1 MKRILFLYTE
11 LADYTVFALESL
23 SKDAQV
29 FVVHYNVNSDAPFQL
44 NVSEHITSKARNTF
58 TASSLLKWIQ
68 DINPDLLICSGWTD
82 RKYITAVR
90 RWNNPQRCV
99 LTMDTVWNGHPRQW
113 LACVISRFTICRW
126 FSKLWVPGELQKKY
140 AQKLGFTTI
149 ATGFYCCRHTLF
161 LPLAQKRFI
170 NSKKNKKI
178 LLYVGRYDA
187 QKGISR
193 LWNEFTD
200 LHHQGA
206 QNWEL
211 WCAGTGPV
219 YPLQHPAVKH
229 FGFVQPERLLNFILE
244 ADAFILP
251 STFEPW
257 GVVVHEMA
265 CSGLPLILSSAVGA
279 AERFLISEKNGF
291 IFESNAAH
299 SLKQALTKL
308 FKLEPNMLYH
318 MGQKSHE
325 LAQQITI
332 NQWMNTLKL
341 WMA

>member
-1 MKRILFLYTE
+1 VKRILFLYTE

-44 NVSEHITSKARNTF
+44 NVSEQITSKARNTF

-82 RKYITAVR
+82 REYITAVR

-170 NSKKNKKI
+170 NSKKK
-178 LLYVGRYDA
+178 
-187 QKGISR
+187 
-193 LWNEFTD
+193 
-200 LHHQGA
+200 
-206 QNWEL
+206 
-211 WCAGTGPV
+211 
-219 YPLQHPAVKH
+219 
-229 FGFVQPERLLNFILE
+229 
-244 ADAFILP
+244 
-251 STFEPW
+251 
-257 GVVVHEMA
+257 
-265 CSGLPLILSSAVGA
+265 
-279 AERFLISEKNGF
+279 
-291 IFESNAAH
+291 
-299 SLKQALTKL
+299 
-308 FKLEPNMLYH
+308 
-318 MGQKSHE
+318 
-325 LAQQITI
+325 
-332 NQWMNTLKL
+332 
-341 WMA
+341 

>member
-1 MKRILFLYTE
+1 M
-11 LADYTVFALESL
+11 
-23 SKDAQV
+23 
-29 FVVHYNVNSDAPFQL
+29 
-44 NVSEHITSKARNTF
+44 
-58 TASSLLKWIQ
+58 
-68 DINPDLLICSGWTD
+68 
-82 RKYITAVR
+82 
-90 RWNNPQRCV
+90 
-99 LTMDTVWNGHPRQW
+99 
-113 LACVISRFTICRW
+113 
-126 FSKLWVPGELQKKY
+126 
-140 AQKLGFTTI
+140 
-149 ATGFYCCRHTLF
+149 
-161 LPLAQKRFI
+161 
-170 NSKKNKKI
+170 
-178 LLYVGRYDA
+178 GRYDA

-193 LWNEFTD
+193 LWNAFTD